1 MQYSEKTINL
11 LSNLQRRYKFIICIK
26 KHIKIIEL
34 LSTFIQPNLFATL
47 TNDKRYEQLEN
58 LLTKIEVR
66 QAFIEIK
73 TKLYNYKPVSE
84 HIAPKITGHQFAF
97 AWLLVSFPEY
107 ILSKSKIDMT
117 NENIYPDDVYFISKH
132 MINSFIKFIYNINSK
147 EHERIFF
154 KSLNQYSN
162 ALTFFLK
169 MDKIKYLNDLIMEYF
184 STNESIQ
191 LIKTDFLYDDDTK
204 NDMINDKIIFKN
216 KLFKEIYNLDKNI
229 TQEQLDIES
238 NITLFKMKKIND
250 IQFTILLNDIQ
261 SNKCIYLLNI
271 ITNIRNHLN
280 DLSKSKFSIN
290 DILDPEL
297 IVNHVMNISLNKIH
311 VDTYGDYLLSIINK
325 LQAPIVINTSI
336 ARWAIIK
343 EKSDTFTIHEY
354 LTQMLFWALSEI
366 NDIYNNIDGLAKL
379 ANLGIDI
386 FNL

>member
-66 QAFIEIK
+66 HAFIEIK
-73 TKLYNYKPVSE
+73 TKLYNYKPVS
-84 HIAPKITGHQFAF
+84 
-97 AWLLVSFPEY
+97 EY

-280 DLSKSKFSIN
+280 DLSK
-290 DILDPEL
+290 
-297 IVNHVMNISLNKIH
+297 
-311 VDTYGDYLLSIINK
+311 
-325 LQAPIVINTSI
+325 
-336 ARWAIIK
+336 
-343 EKSDTFTIHEY
+343 
-354 LTQMLFWALSEI
+354 
-366 NDIYNNIDGLAKL
+366 
-379 ANLGIDI
+379 
-386 FNL
+386 